1 MLVKKEHR
9 GIFTDDGLSSICFRL
24 LKTDNY
30 LLCVKHIE
38 NLKSTFH
45 FVILFYRLYAKGL
58 AHARLGVLITQ

>member
-1 MLVKKEHR
+1 MMVLIAC
-9 GIFTDDGLSSICFRL
+9 GRL
-24 LKTDNY
+24 LEIDNY

-58 AHARLGVLITQ
+58 AHARLGVLIT

>member
-9 GIFTDDGLSSICFRL
+9 GTFTDDGLSRMFRL
-24 LKTDNY
+24 LEIDNY
-30 LLCVKHIE
+30 LLCVKYIE